1 MRSISVQADPAL
13 ESVAR
18 EWIVHLLV
26 AMPVL
31 PNQGIIFDSLRPG
44 ETQTHVNH
52 RKPETWTVSFRG
64 GPNGPDTGHYRNP
77 IAAAEAI
84 IDRRHNGGKNN

>member
-1 MRSISVQADPAL
+1 MRSISVQADQAL
-13 ESVAR
+13 AHVAR

-64 GPNGPDTGHYRNP
+64 GQDGPDTGHYRNP
-77 IAAAEAI
+77 VAAAEAI
-84 IDRRHNGGKNN
+84 IERRHNAGKNN